1 MVSWILISA
10 IITLAAV
17 IPLLFY
23 WFLRGVPEM
32 TRKGYKC
39 TAISV
44 SFSWVVIGLFNGT
57 LVLLRELAILQQGSI
72 IDEMLSYAYVI
83 LVWVALAALFMGLI
97 VDLVKRSR
105 SSKST

>member
-1 MVSWILISA
+1 MSWILVSA
-10 IITLAAV
+10 IITLATV

-23 WFLRGVPEM
+23 WFLRVVPEM
-32 TRKGYKC
+32 TKKGYKY

-57 LVLLRELAILQQGSI
+57 LLLLRELAILQQGSAVY
-72 IDEMLSYAYVI
+72 EMLSYAYVT
-83 LVWVALAALFMGLI
+83 LVWVALAALFTGLI